1 MAFQTAQCD
10 LSFDLGRVGGE
21 GLLSGS
27 CYFVEGIF
35 AEGSSALRPLSI
47 GQLVMALCLAR
58 ATELEAE
65 IVETANTLESSTEK
79 LENLAEIE
87 NAIVGAEEGAA
98 IDLKARRLSSG
109 VTYHAYLTQSAY
121 GISLPSVP
129 DRADSSSGDLISEI
143 ESRMDSLN
151 SFSQQT
157 MIDIQAKVNK
167 RDQSYDML
175 TNILKS
181 LYTTLST
188 NAGNL

>member
-1 MAFQTAQCD
+1 MAFQSAQFD

-21 GLLSGS
+21 GSLSGK
-27 CYFVEGIF
+27 CYYVDGIFVEGT
-35 AEGSSALRPLSI
+35 STLRPLSI
-47 GQLVMALCLAR
+47 GQLVMALCLSR
-58 ATELEAE
+58 ATELESE
-65 IVETANTLESSTEK
+65 IVEIANTLESSSEK

-87 NAIVGAEEGAA
+87 NAIVGAENGSQ
-98 IDLKARRLSSG
+98 IDLKARCLPSG
-109 VTYHAYLTQSAY
+109 VTYYAYLTENAY
-121 GISLPSVP
+121 GISISSVP
-129 DRADSSSGDLISEI
+129 SKADSSSDDLISEI
-143 ESRMDSLN
+143 ESKMDSLN

-181 LYTTLST
+181 VFTTLST

>member
-1 MAFQTAQCD
+1 MAFQSAQFD

-21 GLLSGS
+21 GSLSGN
-27 CYFVEGIF
+27 CYYVDGIFVEGT
-35 AEGSSALRPLSI
+35 STLRPLSI
-47 GQLVMALCLAR
+47 GQLVMALCLLR
-58 ATELEAE
+58 ATELESE
-65 IVETANTLESSTEK
+65 IVEIANTLESSSEK

-87 NAIVGAEEGAA
+87 NAIVGAENGSQ
-98 IDLKARRLSSG
+98 IDLKAKRLASG
-109 VTYHAYLTQSAY
+109 VTYYAYLTENAY
-121 GISLPSVP
+121 GISISSVP
-129 DRADSSSGDLISEI
+129 SKADSSSDDLISEI
-143 ESRMDSLN
+143 ESKMDSLN

-181 LYTTLST
+181 VFTTLST